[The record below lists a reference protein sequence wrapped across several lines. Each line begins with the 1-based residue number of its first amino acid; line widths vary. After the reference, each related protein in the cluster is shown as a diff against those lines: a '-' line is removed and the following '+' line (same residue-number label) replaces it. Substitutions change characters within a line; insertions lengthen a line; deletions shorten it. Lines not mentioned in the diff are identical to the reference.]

1 MRLWITRQKGVC
13 RKRSLG
19 IGVEN
24 FVRKFVEKRIKRK
37 ENFQVLI
44 NVNVFSPNPT
54 FPQIS
59 KDPNMSKPI
68 IVIKFGTASITH
80 KTGELNEEILEEI
93 ARQISILHAD
103 YQIVMVSSGAV
114 GAGRG
119 FIKNYKGTLSERKAA
134 AAVGNPLLLAKYTQ
148 YFSKYGITV
157 AQSLCERQHFAN
169 RNQFLQLKET
179 YQELWKNDII
189 PIANEN
195 DVVSNL
201 ELKFSDND
209 ELATLIATVFGAKTL
224 LLCTSV
230 GGLLDADKNIISH
243 VAKVDAAVLGLA
255 NDDKS
260 SLGLGG
266 MISKLTYTQLATRMG
281 TRVVIFGMKVDYGI
295 LQAIDNQNGTVF
307 APQEVALNS
316 RQKWLASGSLIAGK
330 VQVDSGAGKALENRK
345 SLLAVGIK
353 RVIGNFE
360 KGEVFEILDDKK
372 NVIAIARAREN
383 SVVIAA
389 NLKTQNFEVANAD
402 EIVLL

>member
-1 MRLWITRQKGVC
+1 
-13 RKRSLG
+13 
-19 IGVEN
+19 
-24 FVRKFVEKRIKRK
+24 
-37 ENFQVLI
+37 
-44 NVNVFSPNPT
+44 
-54 FPQIS
+54 
-59 KDPNMSKPI
+59 MSKPI

-80 KTGELNEEILEEI
+80 KSGELNEEILQEI
-93 ARQISILHAD
+93 ARQVSILHHE

-114 GAGRG
+114 GAGKS
-119 FIKNYKGTLSERKAA
+119 FIGNYKGTIAERKAA
-134 AAVGNPLLLAKYTQ
+134 AAIGNPLLLAQYTQ

-157 AQSLCERQHFAN
+157 AQSLCERHHFAH

-179 YQELWKNDII
+179 YQELWKNGII

-209 ELATLIATVFGAKTL
+209 ELATLIATGFGADTL

-230 GGLLDADKNIISH
+230 GGLLDAEKNIIPYI
-243 VAKVDAAVLGLA
+243 AKVDASVLGLA

-266 MISKLTYTQLATRMG
+266 MISKLTYTRLATSMG
-281 TRVVIFGMKVDYGI
+281 TKVVIFGMKPEDGI
-295 LQAIDNQNGTVF
+295 LKALVNKNGTNF
-307 APQEVALNS
+307 ASQKVSLNA

-330 VQVDSGAGKALENRK
+330 VQVDSGASLALENRK

-353 RVIGNFE
+353 KVIGVFE
-360 KGEVFEILDDKK
+360 KGEVFEIIDEKK
-372 NVIAIARAREN
+372 NVIAIGRARE
-383 SVVIAA
+383 SSEVIIA

-402 EIVLL
+402 DIVIL